1 MTGLQLNTDF
11 RHDLRQSFDNSEETM
26 FLHMPYFVKRAM
38 NGVMIADECIVKG
51 ALSENTMRTAIS
63 VSRLILVLLT
73 TLLIIAGI
81 VISLVA
87 IGTPA
92 WQVVNITEFHTEHQH
107 GLWLDCT
114 IGRKHVQGS
123 SDSSLH
129 CTYKFENPTGENDPY
144 NIQGIE
150 EQHKFFKWHK
160 AVLGF
165 FVISVLTAL
174 ISLCFTLCS
183 PCVRICAVVANVLS
197 LITVSLTVVAMVVYF
212 INSHKVEVRFV
223 HGITRTYE
231 QSRGYSFWLGIT
243 AALAHLV
250 AFIFGVISTI
260 LIFLHDR
267 QQHRSPKMWYKH
279 NTSV

>member
-1 MTGLQLNTDF
+1 MST
-11 RHDLRQSFDNSEETM
+11 
-26 FLHMPYFVKRAM
+26 V
-38 NGVMIADECIVKG
+38 
-51 ALSENTMRTAIS
+51 IS
-63 VSRLILVLLT
+63 VTRLIIVLLT
-73 TLLIIAGI
+73 IVLIIGGI
-81 VISLVA
+81 VLSLVA

-144 NIQGIE
+144 NIQGTE

-160 AVLGF
+160 AVLVF
-165 FVISVLTAL
+165 FVVSILTAL

-183 PCVRICAVVANVLS
+183 PCVRICSVVANVLT
-197 LITVSLTVVAMVVYF
+197 LITVSLTTVAMVVYF

-231 QSRGYSFWLGIT
+231 FDSSKLKDVKS
-243 AALAHLV
+243 H
-250 AFIFGVISTI
+250 FG
-260 LIFLHDR
+260 
-267 QQHRSPKMWYKH
+267 KY
-279 NTSV
+279 

>member
-1 MTGLQLNTDF
+1 
-11 RHDLRQSFDNSEETM
+11 
-26 FLHMPYFVKRAM
+26 
-38 NGVMIADECIVKG
+38 
-51 ALSENTMRTAIS
+51 MRTAVS
-63 VSRLILVLLT
+63 VSRLVLVLLT

-87 IGTPA
+87 VGTPA

-144 NIQGIE
+144 NIQGTE

-174 ISLCFTLCS
+174 VSLCFTLCS
-183 PCVRICAVVANVLS
+183 PSVRVCAIVANVLS

-231 QSRGYSFWLGIT
+231 VGYTRGGRLLVVSAKPRILLLARHRRRVGQPRRVHFWRDLDHLDLLARPTRTQSAEDVVQAEY
-243 AALAHLV
+243 
-250 AFIFGVISTI
+250 ISI
-260 LIFLHDR
+260 MAK
-267 QQHRSPKMWYKH
+267 P
-279 NTSV
+279 